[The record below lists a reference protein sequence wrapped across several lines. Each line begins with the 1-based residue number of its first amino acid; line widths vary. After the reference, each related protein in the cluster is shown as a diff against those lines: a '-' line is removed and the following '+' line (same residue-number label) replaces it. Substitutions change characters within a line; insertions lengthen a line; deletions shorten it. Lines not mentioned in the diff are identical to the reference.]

1 MMRIL
6 ILNGPNLNLVGRR
19 EPATYGTQSL
29 TDYLAQL
36 QQQYASRVSLTTY
49 QSNHEGDLIDQL
61 QAAQGTAD
69 AVIINAG
76 GYSHTSVAIA
86 DAISAIDIPV
96 VEVHISNIYAREPFR
111 HHSMLAPVCKGSI
124 VGMGLEGY
132 RLAIEGLLTILNPAK
147 Q

>member
-1 MMRIL
+1 
-6 ILNGPNLNLVGRR
+6 
-19 EPATYGTQSL
+19 
-29 TDYLAQL
+29 
-36 QQQYASRVSLTTY
+36 
-49 QSNHEGDLIDQL
+49 
-61 QAAQGTAD
+61 
-69 AVIINAG
+69 
-76 GYSHTSVAIA
+76 VAIA

-96 VEVHISNIYAREPFR
+96 VEVHISNIYTREPFR